1 MGIFG
6 NGKKEKMNNAN
17 VNDFTNRDIVS
28 SNEEA
33 IKNLYEKLGKLYYN
47 VIESMDEISS
57 SDECISRLM
66 EETGDVFAQI
76 TRLKQQNDS
85 HTEYLGYKSNE
96 PNNFVNSQMNV
107 EDQSQQTVFCQHCG
121 EKLSP
126 DSRFC
131 TNCGR
136 QVE

>member
-6 NGKKEKMNNAN
+6 NGKKEKINNEN
-17 VNDFTNRDIVS
+17 INELSNRDIIS

-76 TRLKQQNDS
+76 TRLKDQNDS
-85 HTEYLGYKSNE
+85 HTEYLGYEANTASGDVGYVTDNQE
-96 PNNFVNSQMNV
+96 
-107 EDQSQQTVFCQHCG
+107 EQSHFCQYCG
-121 EKLSP
+121 EKIAP

-136 QVE
+136 QI